1 MLPTGH
7 PADEPANGDF
17 VAYLAQIEAR
27 QMRAI
32 RSNSPSLGAAV
43 DDSRQGTAAP
53 EVPLNRDQAKAVLES
68 LKLQATQGVKANP
81 RFMNALIPAIVGL
94 VFLFSGLVGDAGIF
108 GIGIG
113 FFLFWI
119 ASRQWREAMREG
131 SGKSPGGSAGSTRT

>member
-131 SGKSPGGSAGSTRT
+131 SGKSRGGSAGSTRT